1 MAIDHLV
8 VRTPRRRQFVSHLA
22 DRFQLQALQGFRSGG
37 KVLSEGVKFGNGPFL
52 DVFDWP
58 LHKPSFDPLVAVE
71 ANLAKAQEA
80 AQAYGLESQ
89 LHRRD
94 DFDPDQRPPW
104 SILSFT
110 RGQGLISSIFIIE
123 YEDTPEAW
131 QNDQFSGALY
141 DRSPKNYRNVAL
153 EQIKFICSD
162 TSASCAQLEGI
173 SGCSMPTFH
182 YVRSENGNEGVA
194 SLHFRN
200 ADGELSSL
208 HRSDFDQ
215 L

>member
-1 MAIDHLV
+1 MTIDHLV
-8 VRTPRRRQFVSHLA
+8 VRTPWRRQFVSHLA
-22 DRFQLQALQGFRSGG
+22 DRFQLQVLQGFRSGDE
-37 KVLSEGVKFGNGPFL
+37 VLSEGVKFGNGPFL

-58 LHKPSFDPLVAVE
+58 LHKPSFEPLVAVE

-80 AQAYGLESQ
+80 AQAYGLESR

-131 QNDQFSGALY
+131 QNDQFNGALY
-141 DRSPKNYRNVAL
+141 DRSLKNYGNVFL
-153 EQIKFICSD
+153 EQIKVICLD
-162 TSASCAQLEGI
+162 ASVSRAQLQHI
-173 SGCSMPTFH
+173 CCCSMPIFH
-182 YVRSENGNEGVA
+182 YVRSENGDEGVT
-194 SLHFRN
+194 SLQFRN